1 MLNRLTRLFRPE
13 DPRRIAEMA
22 FSRLITQC
30 TLDSLQYRE
39 GLAETRR
46 HSAAQTYAVGIL
58 AMERKIASSD
68 APDFDNPIPGVT
80 IDFRHLGIGILL
92 QRRLDSPTVIVAIPD
107 NEEAW
112 RMFECEVRH
121 QSRRPGGWYQVGLK
135 ILAIYQPTD
144 FEKIAI
150 RTQFSPE
157 PAQNIVSIERD

>member
-46 HSAAQTYAVGIL
+46 HTAGQTYAVGVL
-58 AMERKIASSD
+58 AMEPKIASND
-68 APDFDNPIPGVT
+68 GPDFDNPIPGVT

-107 NEEAW
+107 KEEAR

-135 ILAIYQPTD
+135 ILANYQPTD
-144 FEKIAI
+144 VETIAI
-150 RTQFSPE
+150 RAHFLPE
-157 PAQNIVSIERD
+157 SA